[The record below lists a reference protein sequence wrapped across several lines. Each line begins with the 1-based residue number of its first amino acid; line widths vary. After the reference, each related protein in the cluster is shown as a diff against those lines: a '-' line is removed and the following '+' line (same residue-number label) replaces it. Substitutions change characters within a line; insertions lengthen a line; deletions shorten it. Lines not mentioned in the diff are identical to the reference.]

1 MACKHDA
8 RELLFF
14 SNTVSSFRDVEVF
27 SPPPPPI
34 QRLNRRA
41 SGQYQAVRDSPQA
54 ALFGGSSRSIRAAS
68 SLRAF
73 CRLRSLEGLS
83 RLAEWLI

>member
-27 SPPPPPI
+27 SPPPSHPAPQPKS
-34 QRLNRRA
+34 QRPVSGREGQPSGGAIRRQLAVYSGRKQLA
-41 SGQYQAVRDSPQA
+41 SLLQAPQP
-54 ALFGGSSRSIRAAS
+54 
-68 SLRAF
+68 
-73 CRLRSLEGLS
+73 
-83 RLAEWLI
+83 